1 MKKTKKKNKIDSNE
15 IQFLK
20 YQDHAYNVLE
30 QLINDGWDRFKFDQP
45 PEFILI
51 MSFLNSV
58 LRHPNLGRE
67 GKNAWLQGVK
77 NILKD
82 LPDDSEDAL
91 NKLFPENNKETIK
104 TLKKS
109 VLN

>member
-1 MKKTKKKNKIDSNE
+1 MRKTKKKNKINTNE
-15 IQFLK
+15 VEFLK

-45 PEFILI
+45 PEFILT

-58 LRHPNLGRE
+58 LTHPNLGRE
-67 GKNAWLQGVK
+67 GKNAWLKGIK
-77 NILKD
+77 NIIKD
-82 LPDDSEDAL
+82 LPDDSEDAY
-91 NKLFPENNKETIK
+91 KKMFPENNEDTIK

>member
-1 MKKTKKKNKIDSNE
+1 MKKTKIKKNE
-15 IQFLK
+15 FEFLK

-45 PEFILI
+45 PEFILM
-51 MSFLNSV
+51 MSFLYSV
-58 LRHPNLGRE
+58 LKHPNLDPE
-67 GKNAWLQGVK
+67 GKNAWLKGIK
-77 NILKD
+77 GIIAD
-82 LPDDSEDAL
+82 LPENYEDAI
-91 NKLFPENNKETIK
+91 NQLFPGNNKETIK